1 MKLIVQIQK
10 SPSVIL
16 LILVPLDNIYEMHIF
31 APKCYIVVRDGK
43 MLNGWS
49 ITIALHVNSS
59 LSINST
65 NFLMVV
71 KTVAAVEKS
80 ISFFLL

>member
-1 MKLIVQIQK
+1 
-10 SPSVIL
+10 
-16 LILVPLDNIYEMHIF
+16 
-31 APKCYIVVRDGK
+31 

-71 KTVAAVEKS
+71 KTVEAVEKS